1 MQSLFIPVEN
11 LTTVINKE
19 VKEKHYHAGYSNN
32 NRKVAVWY
40 TLCIISIQTSAYK
53 PFQSSGG

>member
-32 NRKVAVWY
+32 NRKVAV
-40 TLCIISIQTSAYK
+40 
-53 PFQSSGG
+53 